1 MIHVEQSQP
10 NKKNFKMI
18 SEVSVDNGF
27 IKTSF
32 LESTRRKEFQ
42 NKWMS
47 SDTWAKLIAK
57 YCIEDIS
64 LTYNGSQLDKC
75 LNGRQNILLRAQM
88 DMKSNVPKDHLG
100 IFRETL
106 RKHGSKVSYYYY
118 ATESGHLPFKTETKW
133 HENISDAKELLEKK
147 LTRSLTTISLSTG
160 LQQTKKRKLSEIV
173 GLRTSEAPAPEHEA
187 SIGTIFKVQPSSLV
201 HHCPHSSTSTDYWSS
216 PEAIKLFGT
225 RCGETTRQSIMHQIE
240 LLRSVNCSDK
250 GYLEVIEGEIDD
262 ETLSGFDM
270 YVIRQKCA
278 VMSLSLQLALE
289 NMNKWTWMQCCKC
302 AVVVADRMGLK
313 LTKCPDTVGKWYQ
326 AFREKRKII
335 MPVKKKNNLP
345 PILELNPDV
354 CSAIKTHALANLG
367 TLSVEMMSEYLHNII
382 IPQMVNAERKK
393 TGNQQWDVENLLKQ
407 YGLTCISISTVC
419 RWLKVLG
426 FKYDFRKK
434 GYYVDGHEKVG
445 TVEYRWKYVDRYLK
459 REAQM
464 YCWIQKNK
472 RRGRKV
478 RK

>member
-1 MIHVEQSQP
+1 MIPV
-10 NKKNFKMI
+10 
-18 SEVSVDNGF
+18 VSIDNGF

-32 LESTRRKEFQ
+32 LESTRWKEFQ

-75 LNGRQNILLRAQM
+75 LNGSQNILLRAQM

-225 RCGETTRQSIMHQIE
+225 
-240 LLRSVNCSDK
+240 
-250 GYLEVIEGEIDD
+250 
-262 ETLSGFDM
+262 
-270 YVIRQKCA
+270 
-278 VMSLSLQLALE
+278 
-289 NMNKWTWMQCCKC
+289 
-302 AVVVADRMGLK
+302 
-313 LTKCPDTVGKWYQ
+313 
-326 AFREKRKII
+326 
-335 MPVKKKNNLP
+335 
-345 PILELNPDV
+345 
-354 CSAIKTHALANLG
+354 
-367 TLSVEMMSEYLHNII
+367 
-382 IPQMVNAERKK
+382 
-393 TGNQQWDVENLLKQ
+393 
-407 YGLTCISISTVC
+407 
-419 RWLKVLG
+419 
-426 FKYDFRKK
+426 
-434 GYYVDGHEKVG
+434 
-445 TVEYRWKYVDRYLK
+445 
-459 REAQM
+459 
-464 YCWIQKNK
+464 
-472 RRGRKV
+472 
-478 RK
+478 